1 MSKHTMYV
9 SKAYSAYED
18 GESHRVVDTTVQID
32 EDLWRNKMQ
41 PDINQPIENPK
52 LKDLISDLRKADNAH
67 FAAVNEAIAE
77 EIAMNAFMLAVMNT
91 DGAGIEN
98 NNDGTATIKKD
109 TVLSFEFLA
118 DGKGRTFLP
127 VFTDWDELRKWDKYK
142 DSFVQTLVL
151 SFDDMSAITAGK
163 NGIAVNPFSDNYVIS
178 AENVLS
184 MKRHKEV
191 LTKGFSEEV
200 VKKDTKVQIGDPAD
214 YPAEMA
220 EAIRR
225 YAEKNKG
232 IRAIWLKLMIKEG
245 EKSYLLIVD
254 ADDAPACFNGIGEAA
269 NPYIGKGMF
278 LDMVPYNSEFG
289 RKAAA
294 GKPFY
299 KRSKGMFDIFKK

>member
-1 MSKHTMYV
+1 
-9 SKAYSAYED
+9 
-18 GESHRVVDTTVQID
+18 
-32 EDLWRNKMQ
+32 MQ

-52 LKDLISDLRKADNAH
+52 LKDLINDLRNADNTH

-77 EIAMNAFMLAVMNT
+77 EIAMNAFMLAVINT

-98 NNDGTATIKKD
+98 NDDGTATIKRD

-142 DSFVQTLVL
+142 DSFVQTLIL

-163 NGIAVNPFSDNYVIS
+163 NGIVVNPFSENYVIS

-200 VKKDTKVQIGDPAD
+200 VKKDTKVLIGDPDD

-220 EAIRR
+220 EAI
-225 YAEKNKG
+225 
-232 IRAIWLKLMIKEG
+232 
-245 EKSYLLIVD
+245 
-254 ADDAPACFNGIGEAA
+254 
-269 NPYIGKGMF
+269 
-278 LDMVPYNSEFG
+278 
-289 RKAAA
+289 
-294 GKPFY
+294 
-299 KRSKGMFDIFKK
+299 

>member
-1 MSKHTMYV
+1 
-9 SKAYSAYED
+9 
-18 GESHRVVDTTVQID
+18 
-32 EDLWRNKMQ
+32 MQ
-41 PDINQPIENPK
+41 PDVNQPIKNPK
-52 LKDLISDLRKADNAH
+52 LKDLINDLRNADDTH
-67 FAAVNEAIAE
+67 FAEMNEAIAE
-77 EIAMNAFMLAVMNT
+77 EIAMNAFMLAVINT

-98 NNDGTATIKKD
+98 NNDGTATFKKD
-109 TVLSFEFLA
+109 TVISFEFLA
-118 DGKGRTFLP
+118 DSNGRSFLP
-127 VFTDWDELRKWDKYK
+127 VFTDWDELRKWDRYK
-142 DSFVQTLVL
+142 DSSVQTLVL

-184 MKRHKEV
+184 MKRHKEI

-200 VKKDTKVQIGDPAD
+200 VKKDTKVQIGDPAE
-214 YPAEMA
+214 YPVKMA
-220 EAIRR
+220 EAVKL

-254 ADDAPACFNGIGEAA
+254 ADDAPAFYNGIGEAA
-269 NPYIGKGMF
+269 KSYIGKGMF

-289 RKAAA
+289 RKAAT

-299 KRSKGMFDIFKK
+299 KRSKSIFDIFKK